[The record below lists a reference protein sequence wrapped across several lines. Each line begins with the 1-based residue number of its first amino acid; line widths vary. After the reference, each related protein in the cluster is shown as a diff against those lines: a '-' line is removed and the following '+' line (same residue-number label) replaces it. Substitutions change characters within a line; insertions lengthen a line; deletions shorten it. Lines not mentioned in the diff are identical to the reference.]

1 MAISREEKN
10 EAVAALSKDL
20 NGAQVVIITDYRGL
34 PTAELAGLR
43 NQLRGMQASYH
54 IAKNTLVILAL
65 KQAGL
70 PVPEDLLEGP
80 TALAFLHSEIAGPAR
95 TINAFFREKGLPI
108 KGAIAGQSI
117 YDAKGV
123 EELANLPG
131 REQLYAGV
139 IGSLQGPA
147 SSLVGVLNG
156 ALSELIRTL
165 QAKAD
170 QGEAAAP
177 APAPAA

>member
-1 MAISREEKN
+1 LPVSREEKDAKVT
-10 EAVAALSKDL
+10 ELVDGLK
-20 NGAQVVIITDYRGL
+20 GAQAVIITDYRGL

-54 IAKNTLVILAL
+54 VAKNTLVILAL
-65 KQAGL
+65 QRAGL
-70 PVPEDLLEGP
+70 HAPEKLLAGP
-80 TALAFLHSEIAGPAR
+80 TALAFLKTDIAGPSKA
-95 TINAFFREKGLPI
+95 ISVFFKEKGLSVR
-108 KGAIAGQSI
+108 GAIVGQSI

-123 EELANLPG
+123 EQLATLPT
-131 REQLYAGV
+131 REQLYANV

-147 SSLVGVLNG
+147 ASLVGVLNG
-156 ALSELIRTL
+156 ALSEFLRTL

-177 APAPAA
+177 SA